1 MKGVTFP
8 IYYGH
13 SQYFEYIPTE
23 SRYTDSQMKEK
34 LSGSFDKFMK
44 TLQEKGVQI
53 IAKDVKIKKTETVG
67 ILEAELAVQKK
78 ADTLQAIIPSA
89 DEESIG
95 TVSLEDNGE

>member
-1 MKGVTFP
+1 M
-8 IYYGH
+8 
-13 SQYFEYIPTE
+13 E
-23 SRYTDSQMKEK
+23 
-34 LSGSFDKFMK
+34 

-78 ADTLQAIIPSA
+78 ADTLQAIIPAA